1 MRYVSYHL
9 FFDIFFDMSK
19 KLRSTEKLEKVL
31 SKKLRFLA
39 PYCFIIKMV
48 YYVLIK

>member
-1 MRYVSYHL
+1 MRYVAYHL
-9 FFDIFFDMSK
+9 FFDMSK